1 MPLVPAKCTQ
11 CGANIE
17 IDDTKEAGICQHC
30 GTAFITEKAI
40 TNYNTYVTNNNNF
53 AGANINVMGANVDNL
68 IKMAEN
74 AIEAGNGKEAVDYAN
89 RALEINPES
98 SKSWLLK
105 MKAIEHIGTVG
116 NPQVSEAISYGDN
129 AIKYAE
135 DKEATTE
142 EVYNYYIQRAITLM
156 LIAVSNLKDVAQI
169 KQLAGIGV
177 SAMQGVANGDN
188 VTRNLYINLSTH
200 ALTLKLKIDE
210 KYIAEHEDMQNSIA
224 TLAKLYVDMCKADVE
239 RLSIYGSK
247 LLPEA
252 IEARQS
258 TLKVFKKGLP
268 EDKASEVNDEG
279 VKTNNEGCYIATCV
293 YCSYDCPQV
302 WTLRRFRDYTL
313 DETWYGRAFIKCYYA
328 ISPTLVKW
336 FGETKWFKTFWK
348 SKLDKMVTNLNNKGV
363 EDTQYND
370 KPRLFTTQPRRRL
383 KTA

>member
-40 TNYNTYVTNNNNF
+40 TNYNTYITNNNNF

-105 MKAIEHIGTVG
+105 MKAIEYIGTVG

-135 DKEATTE
+135 DKEATTA
-142 EVYNYYIQRAITLM
+142 EVYDYYIKRAITLM
-156 LIAVSNLKDVAQI
+156 LIAISNLKDVAQI
-169 KQLAGIGV
+169 KQLASIGV

-188 VTRNLYINLSTH
+188 VTRTLNLNLSTH

-210 KYIAEHEDMQNSIA
+210 KYIAEHEDMQDSVT
-224 TLAKLYVDMCKADVE
+224 TLAKLYVNVCEADVE
-239 RLSIYGSK
+239 RLSVYGSS
-247 LLPEA
+247 LTSEA

-258 TLKVFKKGLP
+258 TLKLFKAGLP
-268 EDKASEVNDEG
+268 EEKKNEVSDEG
-279 VKTNNEGCYIATCV
+279 VKKNNDNGCYIATCV
-293 YCSYDCPQV
+293 YGSYDCPQV

-336 FGETKWFKTFWK
+336 FGETKWFRKFWK
-348 SKLDKMVTNLNNKGV
+348 SKLDKMVANLNRKGV
-363 EDTQYND
+363 EDTHYID
-370 KPRLFTTQPRRRL
+370 KY
-383 KTA
+383 